1 MTETDGSFEER
12 REARERETKPK
23 RSNSSTTATEIIAR
37 TDLLAVARSGWD
49 REWREVA
56 DYCLPTSSREM
67 MVGSWGMGARNRN
80 YDRIVDQP
88 STRDAAR
95 KRYDSTAISALD
107 RLAAGMESLVA
118 PQSEKWHE
126 QGLTDPLA
134 PEPTDQEAKW
144 LERLRD
150 YQFNVRYTPL
160 SGFANANQKY
170 IRSICA
176 FGTGILFTEEAF
188 GGFDRDQRQ
197 LPAVYQHIP
206 ISQALI
212 SLSAQDN
219 PDTLHRRFAMTARQ
233 LVQRFGEDKVSAKV
247 KAAEDDYK
255 RCDEKF
261 EIIHA
266 VCPREEAGSNALGG
280 TIRRSPWASY
290 YVEVEGGHL
299 IGDSGFF
306 EFPFAIGYW
315 IQPSSSAYGESPCMA
330 ALDAIR
336 GLSLTN
342 KGILRSTQQW
352 TDPPLG
358 IYSDGVMNRPNLN
371 PRAINYGAVDAAGN
385 LRIKPI
391 LTAQDPGRLA
401 ELIDRQRQEVKEL
414 LYNNLFQIL
423 IQNPQMTA
431 HEAMLRAA
439 EKGDLLGPNG
449 VKIQQGYATMSDREV
464 GVLSRKGAFAP
475 GAALEAPQSI
485 QGRAIGARFT
495 STLDRLRQMKEATG
509 ILTTY
514 QAAGQIASVRGNQNV
529 FDNLDDDESIKI
541 ISDVNGAP
549 KSIWVN
555 KDDRDAKRQ
564 AREQAAAQQ
573 ANLAAAESAARTA
586 KDAAPAANEIADLK
600 AKTASQGQPNL
611 APLPLPALAPPPP
624 AANPGP
630 AP

>member
-1 MTETDGSFEER
+1 
-12 REARERETKPK
+12 
-23 RSNSSTTATEIIAR
+23 
-37 TDLLAVARSGWD
+37 
-49 REWREVA
+49 
-56 DYCLPTSSREM
+56 M
-67 MVGSWGMGARNRN
+67 MVGSWGMNSRN
-80 YDRIVDQP
+80 YDRVVDQP

-134 PEPTDQEAKW
+134 PEPTDAEAKW
-144 LERLRD
+144 LEKLRD

-160 SGFANANQKY
+160 SGFANVNQKY
-170 IRSICA
+170 IRSITA
-176 FGTGILFTEEAF
+176 FGTGVIFTEEAF

-197 LPAVYQHIP
+197 LPAVYTHVP
-206 ISQALI
+206 VSQAFI

-219 PDTLHRRFAMTARQ
+219 PDTLHRRFAKSARQ
-233 LVQRFGEDKVSAKV
+233 LVQRFGFEKVSPKI
-247 KAAEDDYK
+247 KDAANDPK
-255 RCDEKF
+255 RCDAPY

-266 VCPREEAGSNALGG
+266 TCPREEAGSNALGG
-280 TIRRSPWASY
+280 TIKRSPWASY
-290 YVEVEGGHL
+290 YIEVDGAHL

-352 TDPPLG
+352 TDPPIG
-358 IYSDGVMNRPNLN
+358 IAHDGVMNRPNLN
-371 PRAINYGAVDAAGN
+371 PRAVNYGAVDAQGR
-385 LRIKPI
+385 LKIQPI

-464 GVLSRKGAFAP
+464 GILSRKDAFAP
-475 GAALEAPQSI
+475 GAALEAPKSI

-509 ILTTY
+509 ILTAY
-514 QAAGQIASVRGNQNV
+514 QAAGQIAAVRGNLDV
-529 FDNLDDDESIKI
+529 FDNFDDDAAIKV

-549 KSIWVN
+549 KSIMVN
-555 KDDRDAKRQ
+555 SDVRDGKRQ
-564 AREQAAAQQ
+564 ARAQAAAAQ

-586 KDAAPAANEIADLK
+586 KDAAPAATELANLK
-600 AKTASQGQPNL
+600 DRTSASGQPNT